1 MRHISRLTLSF
12 VSLALACAFGASGS
26 AWAQGEAPK
35 PKTEESAEPKREE
48 NKDSKREE
56 KTEKRDDKT
65 DANTDANADAKSEQ
79 KPKATRDDKSAEKS
93 ADKKNLAD
101 NAAYLRKLAQ
111 LIRARSPG
119 VTNLGS
125 GTAVVRFRLGASGA
139 PNSVAIVSASTPKHG
154 ELARSIVSGLK
165 APPPP
170 GGAYDGLQ
178 SFRFH

>member
-1 MRHISRLTLSF
+1 MRQISRLTIGLS
-12 VSLALACAFGASGS
+12 ALAFACTLGASGPVR
-26 AWAQGEAPK
+26 AQSEAPK
-35 PKTEESAEPKREE
+35 PKAEESAEPKREDT
-48 NKDSKREE
+48 KDTKGEE
-56 KTEKRDDKT
+56 KTEKRDDKS
-65 DANTDANADAKSEQ
+65 DAQNERKAKAAQSD
-79 KPKATRDDKSAEKS
+79 TSAEKS
-93 ADKKNLAD
+93 ADKKNRAD
-101 NAAYLRKLAQ
+101 NAAYLRKLGQ

-139 PNSVAIVSASTPKHG
+139 PNNVAIVSASTPKHG

-170 GGAYDGLQ
+170 GGSYDGVQ

>member
-1 MRHISRLTLSF
+1 MRQISRLTIGLS
-12 VSLALACAFGASGS
+12 ALAFACALGASGPVR
-26 AWAQGEAPK
+26 AQGEAPK
-35 PKTEESAEPKREE
+35 PQAEDKTEPKPEE
-48 NKDSKREE
+48 HKDAKPEE
-56 KTEKRDDKT
+56 KAEKRDDK
-65 DANTDANADAKSEQ
+65 AKAQSEQ
-79 KPKATRDDKSAEKS
+79 KAKPARDEKSAEKS
-93 ADKKNLAD
+93 VDKKSKAD
-101 NAAYLRKLAQ
+101 SAAYLRKLAQ

-139 PNSVAIVSASTPKHG
+139 PSSIAIVSASTPKHG

-170 GGAYDGLQ
+170 GGFYDGVQ

>member
-12 VSLALACAFGASGS
+12 VALVLACAYGASGP
-26 AWAQGEAPK
+26 ALAQGEAPK
-35 PKTEESAEPKREE
+35 PKTEESAEPKLEE
-48 NKDSKREE
+48 NKDTKRDEN
-56 KTEKRDDKT
+56 TEKRDDKS
-65 DANTDANADAKSEQ
+65 DAKSEQ
-79 KPKATRDDKSAEKS
+79 KAKATRDDKSAEKPSEKS

-154 ELARSIVSGLK
+154 ELARSIISGLK